1 MPRLIR
7 ALGSIEARDEEP
19 GSPSLST
26 GAIIGIAISGAFVL
40 FVALSLLLI
49 CVSRWQ
55 QRRRWLA
62 EQAESGTMGTPSQDD
77 SSSFPRR
84 LRKKSILDAEGISEP
99 DFSWHRISLP
109 IIPPVFSR
117 KPSMNLAPFRDD
129 VHSSAGQ
136 SQRTQKERGR
146 ELSDLRRKSSWIDED
161 ALHGPRISKPKSKH
175 SLLPLRRKLSFR
187 QPMNSTTLMGS
198 PTLPHAEHKTDLG
211 PIESTNTAPQAAAGT
226 RCSSSGTVLYG
237 PRPASPTASTLAQTI
252 VPIPQPPPLAVTQ
265 TTKTTHTIAFEAA
278 QQLAGKSR
286 LPETQR
292 PPRNCTSATDL
303 SEILQLTAARLQD
316 GRRSPR
322 RQTMF
327 AASTSRTTQQVVR
340 FEEVHMVNSD
350 ALSPVRNQRSAPA
363 VLELD
368 AAETSPL
375 KGLPTPGMKYQN
387 SHDRHVSQMSHVS
400 QFSIVSEADSL
411 VVSNRGSQPDM
422 QTALSS
428 PSRHAR
434 AKEMAQEP
442 RPNTSGSESS
452 ALSTLYSVD
461 EELEA
466 SQANNPSMARKAD
479 TRTTYQSND
488 MYEKSPKFPFQKGG
502 SPRISKLRRG
512 TLGQFHGPRPM
523 PRPESPALSLS
534 PPDRAAKPQETPVQ
548 FSIYSVEDDPFTTEP
563 SPLQDS
569 PQLSDIFKVVP
580 GNTHCPETGPKSR
593 DSSLSMKPKPLARA
607 KKGAQSPTPSSKSLR
622 ITLPPPYVLRPGPP
636 AQNVYERRHSATS
649 SSRNSGSSANESSS
663 NNGNGVAITTTIG
676 YSTTTLM
683 TMPGPQGSP
692 TSPDERPASRAGFRC
707 DDRLSAS
714 DDALEDEERDVA
726 LGKLRVLARRKEE
739 EEDQLPPLRN
749 NRDSTQI
756 NNLVAELR
764 RMNSQISQA
773 SCYST
778 ASTAS
783 SNTLAPVTSPTL
795 PALRGGGFSP
805 GKKSG
810 VSGASRNYLA
820 VGSPERQSHDEAV
833 EKKRFSDS
841 TLVARRKSNGRSA
854 VGIYARR
861 ARRGTVGAG
870 MGSGTGLAG
879 RLQELDRHMASLSEK
894 GAAVTTP
901 VRSGA
906 IRVRPDLSSDSLY
919 DDHGFLKSS
928 PAVGQD

>member
-7 ALGSIEARDEEP
+7 ALGSIEARDEES

-292 PPRNCTSATDL
+292 PPRNCASATDL

-340 FEEVHMVNSD
+340 FEEVHMVDSD

-400 QFSIVSEADSL
+400 QFSMVSEADSL

-434 AKEMAQEP
+434 AKEMAQVEQQAQEP

-488 MYEKSPKFPFQKGG
+488 MYEKSPKFPFQNGG

-512 TLGQFHGPRPM
+512 TLGQFHGPETYASPRISGIVTQSPGQGSQATGNTRP
-523 PRPESPALSLS
+523 
-534 PPDRAAKPQETPVQ
+534 
-548 FSIYSVEDDPFTTEP
+548 
-563 SPLQDS
+563 
-569 PQLSDIFKVVP
+569 IFHIFFVP

-607 KKGAQSPTPSSKSLR
+607 NKGAQSPTPSSKSLR

-663 NNGNGVAITTTIG
+663 NNGSGVAITTTIG

-714 DDALEDEERDVA
+714 DDALEDEERDVVRSMPRSMFHVKQTR
-726 LGKLRVLARRKEE
+726 LPSGSSVYSQEEKEE
-739 EEDQLPPLRN
+739 KEDQLPPLRN

-820 VGSPERQSHDEAV
+820 VGSPERQSHDEEA